1 MYHFMYRNDLAKRTF
16 KTYDFYKKL
25 QDHMTPA
32 GLAFFQ
38 SDYGANVKDFYH
50 NVLEMKEPIFEY
62 DFPQPY
68 LPPEQYFP
76 LRQAFNLY
84 LDRYRDPKQVR
95 RSFSSQSMENRCR
108 LNNDTVNNDT
118 FQFFIR

>member
-1 MYHFMYRNDLAKRTF
+1 MHLILIVPFHYRNDLAKRTF
-16 KTYDFYKKL
+16 KTYDFYKNL

-38 SDYGANVKDFYH
+38 SDYDANVKDFYH
-50 NVLEMKEPIFEY
+50 NVLNMKEPLFEY

-68 LPPEQYFP
+68 HPPERYFP
-76 LRQAFNLY
+76 LKQAFNLY

-95 RSFSSQSMENRCR
+95 RSVFISIKLTELTSKS
-108 LNNDTVNNDT
+108 VNCK
-118 FQFFIR
+118 